1 MEIDKNLK
9 GKMGIYQIV
18 NCINGKK
25 YVGSSQDLYERGC
38 AHFRALRGNYHRNCY
53 LQNTYNKYGKEIFK
67 FEVLEFIKTIEE
79 LLPKEQYYIELYNVC
94 NKDKGYN
101 LIVDATRNI
110 LSEESKKKISKSL
123 KGRIFSLE
131 HRKKISK
138 NHANVKGKN
147 NPMYG
152 KTGSMHFKSKKIICI
167 ETGIIYMGIRE
178 AERLINIDSSA
189 ISECCRGKRKTA
201 GGYHWKYYKE

>member
-25 YVGSSQDLYERGC
+25 YVGSSKDLYKRGC
-38 AHFRALRGNYHRNCY
+38 AHFRALKGNYHSNCY

-67 FEVLEFIKTIEE
+67 FEVLEFVKTIEE
-79 LLPKEQYYIELYNVC
+79 LLSKEQYYIELYNVC

-101 LIVDATRNI
+101 LVVDATRNI
-110 LSEESKKKISKSL
+110 LSEESKKKISKAL

-131 HRKKISK
+131 HRK
-138 NHANVKGKN
+138 N
-147 NPMYG
+147 M
-152 KTGSMHFKSKKIICI
+152 SKKIICI
-167 ETGIIYMGIRE
+167 ETEIIYMGIRE
-178 AERLINIDSSA
+178 AERLININASA

>member
-1 MEIDKNLK
+1 MKIDKNLK

-25 YVGSSQDLYERGC
+25 YVGSSKDLYKRGC
-38 AHFRALRGNYHRNCY
+38 THFRALKGNYHHNYY
-53 LQNTYNKYGKEIFK
+53 LQNAYNKYGKEVFK

-101 LIVDATRNI
+101 IIVDATRNI
-110 LSEESKKKISKSL
+110 LSEESKNKISKSL
-123 KGRIFSLE
+123 
-131 HRKKISK
+131 
-138 NHANVKGKN
+138 
-147 NPMYG
+147 
-152 KTGSMHFKSKKIICI
+152 SKKVICL
-167 ETGIIYMGIRE
+167 ETGVIYDSMNE
-178 AERLINIDSSA
+178 AERLTNIDNST
-189 ISECCRGKRKTA
+189 ISKCCRGKRKTV